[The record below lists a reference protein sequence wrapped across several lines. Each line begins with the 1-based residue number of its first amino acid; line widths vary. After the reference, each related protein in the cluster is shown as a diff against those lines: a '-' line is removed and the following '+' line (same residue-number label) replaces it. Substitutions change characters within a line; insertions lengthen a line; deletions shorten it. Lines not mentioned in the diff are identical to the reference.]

1 MLGMGSLEILV
12 ILLIGFIVLGPQ
24 KMIDAARFLGD
35 LVGQLRGVAK
45 SIPHMDLDEISKIS
59 PKDNMN
65 EKSPSSSVEF
75 SQDLKQDLTNTE
87 NSNE

>member
-65 EKSPSSSVEF
+65 EKSPGSSVEF

>member
-1 MLGMGSLEILV
+1 MGSLEILV

-24 KMIDAARFLGD
+24 KMIEAARFLGD

>member
-24 KMIDAARFLGD
+24 KMIEAARFLGD